1 MNFFD
6 SVKTSLSN
14 LHRHKLR
21 SLLTMLGVI
30 IGVAA
35 VILMVSL
42 IEGMRANVVKEF
54 ERLGSSLI
62 FIGFDPSRLPP
73 GQTIGRVTGLRLE
86 DAQAMLEQCPS
97 VAAVSAELRI
107 GSGKARTP
115 GKEMDA
121 TVTGVQPVYQKL
133 RDVSMERGRFI
144 NDGDLNTWSR
154 SAVIGAEVASRLYP
168 GQNPIGQSL
177 DYQGL
182 TLNVVGVMT
191 AKGRGMGENVDEWV
205 LIPLSSAQKRAAGM
219 NLVSMI
225 YATPKSVDKTNI
237 AMDEIWQLLMRRFD
251 NKPAFIVDSQQ
262 RILSSIGRVIS
273 MFGMVVGAIAGLS
286 LLVGGIGIM
295 NIMLVTVTER
305 TREIGI
311 RKAVGARQQDIL
323 WQFLI
328 ESMTLSGVGGI
339 IGVAL
344 GWGVA
349 LLLSSIT
356 KAVGAFGGEG
366 LNVHLPV
373 WAAATGFLF
382 SMAVGV
388 GFGLYP
394 AISAARMNPIQALRT
409 E

>member
-6 SVKTSLSN
+6 SVRTSLSN
-14 LHRHKLR
+14 LRRHKLR
-21 SLLTMLGVI
+21 SGLTMLGVI

-42 IEGMRANVVKEF
+42 VEGARANVVREF

-62 FIGFDPSRLPP
+62 FVGFDPSKLPP
-73 GQTIGRVTGLRLE
+73 GQTIGRVNGLRLE
-86 DAQAMLEQCPS
+86 DAEAMLEQCPS
-97 VAAVSAELRI
+97 VAAVSAELGI
-107 GSGKARTP
+107 GTGKTRTP

-121 TVTGVQPVYQKL
+121 SVLGVQPVYQKL
-133 RDVSMERGRFI
+133 RDVTLERGRFI
-144 NDGDLNTWSR
+144 TDEDLATWSR
-154 SAVIGAEVASRLYP
+154 SAVIGSEVAVRLF
-168 GQNPIGQSL
+168 GKQNPIGQAI
-177 DYQGL
+177 DFRGL
-182 TLNVVGVMT
+182 TLNVVGVT
-191 AKGRGMGENVDEWV
+191 KAKGRGMGENVDEQI
-205 LIPLSSAQKRAAGM
+205 LIPLSSAQKRAAGI

-225 YATPKSVDKTNI
+225 FATPVSADKTDL
-237 AMDEIWQLLMRRFD
+237 AMDEIWQLLMRRYD

-273 MFGMVVGAIAGLS
+273 IFGTVVGAIAGLS

-311 RKAVGARQQDIL
+311 RKAVGARQGDIL

-328 ESMTLSGVGGI
+328 ESMTLSGVGGV

-344 GWGVA
+344 GWGLA
-349 LLLSSIT
+349 LMVNFLT
-356 KAVGAFGGEG
+356 KAFGTFGGDG
-366 LNVHLPV
+366 MSISLPV
-373 WAAATGFLF
+373 WAAATGFVF
-382 SMAVGV
+382 SMVVGV

-394 AISAARMNPIQALRT
+394 AISASRMNPIQALRT